1 MEATTLLI
9 KDHEAV
15 KTLFEQF
22 EAAGDAAYK
31 LKKSIFETIKSEL
44 LVHMDIEESIFYPAV
59 KAQPSEELKDEI
71 READEEHHVAKL
83 LMAEISEM
91 KPEDEQYD
99 AKVTVLRENIEHH
112 VKEEEGELFP
122 NTKKRLSKE
131 MLEQLGEEMEERKES
146 LTEDAEVALETRLM
160 DRDAKLLREV
170 ERALDKVKANT
181 YGLCEGTE
189 EPIGYA
195 RLKLR
200 PWTR

>member
-15 KTLFEQF
+15 KKLFEQF

-31 LKKSIFETIKSEL
+31 LKQAIFETIKSEL
-44 LVHMDIEESIFYPAV
+44 LIHMDIEESIFYPAV

-83 LMAEISEM
+83 LMAEISKM

-112 VKEEEGELFP
+112 VEEEEGELFP
-122 NTKKRLSKE
+122 NTKKKISKE
-131 MLEQLGEEMEERKES
+131 LLEQLGEEMEERKEE
-146 LTEDAEVALETRLM
+146 L
-160 DRDAKLLREV
+160 
-170 ERALDKVKANT
+170 KA
-181 YGLCEGTE
+181 
-189 EPIGYA
+189 A
-195 RLKLR
+195 V
-200 PWTR
+200 

>member
-15 KTLFEQF
+15 KKLFEQF

-44 LVHMDIEESIFYPAV
+44 LIHMDIEESIFYPAV

-83 LMAEISEM
+83 LMAEISKM

-122 NTKKRLSKE
+122 NTKKRLGKE
-131 MLEQLGEEMEERKES
+131 MLEQLGEEMEERKEA
-146 LTEDAEVALETRLM
+146 LTEGAEVA
-160 DRDAKLLREV
+160 KS
-170 ERALDKVKANT
+170 
-181 YGLCEGTE
+181 
-189 EPIGYA
+189 
-195 RLKLR
+195 
-200 PWTR
+200 